1 MKNVIIWVIV
11 LAGFGYGGAKLYLHH
26 KVNSAMESAVLML
39 SPYADVQYR
48 GVSSTL
54 SGELTIDDVRANVNG
69 FSDEIHIE
77 RLGIDTPSFL
87 ALLDLGD
94 FANGPQP
101 FRDGM
106 PDYFGFLVEGVHV
119 PASADF
125 YQKLYDLR
133 LELLAAEDA
142 DEPAV
147 ECTGKYG
154 FSPRALAGL
163 GYSEQIVSASAT
175 IRQDSSNYSLEINSS
190 VEDMMDVTVSI
201 SLAGDMASGM
211 SQGSSYRPKLSE
223 LEMVLTDHSINE
235 RVREYCERLGVSP
248 EDALQAQLDA
258 FHFVGEANGIEFDE
272 YMVDPYLEFLAGKS
286 KLVVTAQPHEP
297 ISLTQIELYK
307 PSDVPALLNLS
318 AAAR

>member
-39 SPYADVQYR
+39 SPYADVQYG

-77 RLGIDTPSFL
+77 RLGINTPSFL

-94 FANGPQP
+94 FATGPQP

-163 GYSEQIVSASAT
+163 GYREQIVSASAT
-175 IRQDSSNYSLEINSS
+175 IRQDSSGYSLEINSI
-190 VEDMMDVTVSI
+190 VEDMMDVTMNI
-201 SLAGDMASGM
+201 SLAGDIASGM
-211 SQGSSYRPKLSE
+211 SQGSSYRPKLSK
-223 LEMVLTDHSINE
+223 LEVVLTDLSINE
-235 RVREYCERLGVSP
+235 RVREYCARLGVSP
-248 EDALQAQLDA
+248 EDTLQAQLDA
-258 FHFVGEANGIEFDE
+258 FNFVGEANGIEFDE

-286 KLVVTAQPHEP
+286 KLVVTAQPREP